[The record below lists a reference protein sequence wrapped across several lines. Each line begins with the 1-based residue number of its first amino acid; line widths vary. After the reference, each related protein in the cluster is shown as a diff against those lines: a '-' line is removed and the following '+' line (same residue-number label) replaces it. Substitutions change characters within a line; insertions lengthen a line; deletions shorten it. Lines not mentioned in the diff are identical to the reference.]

1 MTAALVPVSVPGTD
15 RSIMATLVDGKP
27 LVSLRHACDAIG
39 IDSKN
44 QRVKLQSKSWASGV
58 LITSQLPGEPQA
70 REYYMVDRRTFTM
83 WLATIDTNRVSAD
96 ARPIIEAFQAEAA
109 DALDAYFHAGGAI
122 NPRATEDQLAA
133 VIDRAERQAR
143 VLQALKGIVDPKHL
157 ELKARLLAAR
167 AMGEEPDI
175 DALDRPLLVTDYL
188 RSKGLNRTLVDAK
201 AKGFGSRLRGLYI
214 AEYNTEPGK
223 RLQDFGNGAIRECNA
238 YTERHRHL
246 FDAVWARYYA
256 GKVAESALF
265 AIDGGAGA

>member
-1 MTAALVPVSVPGTD
+1 MTAELVPVSVPGTD

-27 LVSLRHACDAIG
+27 MVSLRHACEAIG
-39 IDSKN
+39 INYGSQLD
-44 QRVKLQSKSWASGV
+44 KLRGKSWASVVPLRGTAADGKSYEM
-58 LITSQLPGEPQA
+58 L
-70 REYYMVDRRTFTM
+70 MMDRRTMTM
-83 WLATIDTNRVSAD
+83 WLGGIDENRVNQA
-96 ARPIIEAFQAEAA
+96 ARPVIVAFQAEAA
-109 DALDAYFHAGGAI
+109 DALDAYFHDGGAI

-246 FDAVWARYYA
+246 FDAVWARHYA

>member
-1 MTAALVPVSVPGTD
+1 MTAELVRIPFHGTD
-15 RSIMATLVDGKP
+15 LVAVDVDGKP
-27 LVSLRHACDAIG
+27 EVVFKAAVESLGLAVETQRRKLNSRSWACAT
-39 IDSKN
+39 
-44 QRVKLQSKSWASGV
+44 QRVVQTGGQS
-58 LITSQLPGEPQA
+58 
-70 REYYMVDRRTFTM
+70 REVTTVDVRTFLM
-83 WLATIDTNRVSAD
+83 LLATINENNVAEDKRPLLIAYQSEVAD
-96 ARPIIEAFQAEAA
+96 VIEAYWR
-109 DALDAYFHAGGAI
+109 DGGAI
-122 NPRATEDQLAA
+122 NPRATEDQLAV

-238 YTERHRHL
+238 YAERHRHL

-265 AIDGGAGA
+265 AIDGGA